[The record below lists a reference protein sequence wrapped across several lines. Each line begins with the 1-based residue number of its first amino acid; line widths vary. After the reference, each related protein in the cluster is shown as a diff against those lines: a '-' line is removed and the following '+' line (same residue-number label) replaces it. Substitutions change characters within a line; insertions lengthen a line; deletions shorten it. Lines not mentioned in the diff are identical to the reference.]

1 MKNLTTGQDAWC
13 IQGTWLTWAQMT
25 PAQRLAKLAFKANI
39 AEMCREHSQEAT
51 QWKKLFC
58 ALIEFKLS
66 LDAATR
72 IGYAVH

>member
-25 PAQRLAKLAFKANI
+25 PAQRLAKLALKANI
-39 AEMCREHSQEAT
+39 AEMCQPQEAT
-51 QWKKLFC
+51 EWKKLFC

-66 LDAATR
+66 LDASLR
-72 IGYAVH
+72 IGYAVY

>member
-13 IQGTWLTWAQMT
+13 IQGTWVAWAQMT

-39 AEMCREHSQEAT
+39 AEMCQHSQEAT

-58 ALIEFKLS
+58 ASIEFKLS
-66 LDAATR
+66 LDAAIR
-72 IGYAVH
+72 IGYTVH

>member
-25 PAQRLAKLAFKANI
+25 PAQRLAKLALKADI
-39 AEMCREHSQEAT
+39 AEMRQHSQEAT
-51 QWKKLFC
+51 QWKKIFC
-58 ALIEFKLS
+58 ALVEFKLS
-66 LDAATR
+66 LDAAGR

>member
-39 AEMCREHSQEAT
+39 AEMCKEHSQEAT

-66 LDAATR
+66 LDAALR
-72 IGYAVH
+72 L

>member
-25 PAQRLAKLAFKANI
+25 PAQRLAKLAFKADI

-66 LDAATR
+66 HDASLR